1 MLVKF
6 LFFLAMAVPA
16 AISVV
21 ELEEVCVEREA
32 LLGRA
37 LEVWE
42 KKIIGAFLQ
51 NERYKNMS
59 KAERDKVP
67 GFSKIMT
74 ASSNKLYSLKR
85 RPDFREDIL
94 PPKKVAKT
102 VVERMQKVGIN
113 IDVVDLR
120 RSKPIIIILRSSC
133 VSSMSSSQS
142 SSTLTCVYV
151 CLQTNLFT
159 IEWLPRS
166 RARRAAL
173 SSSDSWSLAC
183 NE

>member
-1 MLVKF
+1 MKRHQRNMFEKKYISSLFEYSLPMLVKF

-21 ELEEVCVEREA
+21 ELEEVCVEKEA

-42 KKIIGAFLQ
+42 KKIIEAFLQ

-142 SSTLTCVYV
+142 SST
-151 CLQTNLFT
+151 
-159 IEWLPRS
+159 
-166 RARRAAL
+166 
-173 SSSDSWSLAC
+173 
-183 NE
+183 

>member
-21 ELEEVCVEREA
+21 ELEEVCVEKEA

-42 KKIIGAFLQ
+42 KKIIEAFLQ

-85 RPDFREDIL
+85 RPDFRYPNDH
-94 PPKKVAKT
+94 AKPDRNSGRT
-102 VVERMQKVGIN
+102 FYYIKPSSPR
-113 IDVVDLR
+113 LR
-120 RSKPIIIILRSSC
+120 R
-133 VSSMSSSQS
+133 
-142 SSTLTCVYV
+142 
-151 CLQTNLFT
+151 
-159 IEWLPRS
+159 PRS
-166 RARRAAL
+166 PNDP
-173 SSSDSWSLAC
+173 SISGKEDVG
-183 NE
+183 